1 MALGELTKQLA
12 QQALL
17 SATTK
22 EPAPAAAPVEGEP
35 ASATFFAQLQAMQK
49 ALKEDEELVVLFQ
62 HGAEKMRVF
71 EIFAPS
77 RNVVVL
83 SGPDADRNPTRVLAA
98 IDSLQLICKVGKV
111 APGAKAARLNLV
123 TARPKGSSA

>member
-1 MALGELTKQLA
+1 MALGEFTKQIA

-22 EPAPAAAPVEGEP
+22 EPAPAAAPAETEP
-35 ASATFFAQLQAMQK
+35 AATTFFAQLQAMQK
-49 ALKEDEELVVLFQ
+49 ALKEDEELVVLYQ

-83 SGPDADRNPTRVLAA
+83 SGPDADRNPTRVVAA
-98 IDSLQLICKVGKV
+98 IESLQLICKVAKV
-111 APGAKAARLNLV
+111 APGAKASRLNLV
-123 TARPKGSSA
+123 TPRPKGSSA